1 MTFVKPSQS
10 GSVKETKFTPE
21 LPVLI
26 EKNKGE
32 MRRVMRGRFGRE
44 RTLLYLWDDSC

>member
-1 MTFVKPSQS
+1 MTFVKPFQS

-21 LPVLI
+21 LSVVI

-32 MRRVMRGRFGRE
+32 MRKVMRGRFGRE
-44 RTLLYLWDDSC
+44 GT

>member
-10 GSVKETKFTPE
+10 GSAKETKFSPE
-21 LPVLI
+21 LSILI

-32 MRRVMRGRFGRE
+32 MRRVMRGRFGRDQ
-44 RTLLYLWDDSC
+44 T